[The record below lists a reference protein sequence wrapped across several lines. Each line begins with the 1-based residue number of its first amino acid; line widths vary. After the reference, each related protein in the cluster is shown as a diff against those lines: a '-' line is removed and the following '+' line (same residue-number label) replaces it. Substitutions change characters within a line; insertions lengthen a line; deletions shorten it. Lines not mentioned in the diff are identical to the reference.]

1 MQIWNV
7 HFTLRIPNKLVS
19 RSLLLSTHQ
28 SVFFFASEEEEN
40 KNQDQ
45 SKGV

>member
-1 MQIWNV
+1 MYILHLGFLTSW
-7 HFTLRIPNKLVS
+7 LVEVCCF
-19 RSLLLSTHQ
+19 LPTK
-28 SVFFFASEEEEN
+28 VFFFASEEEEN